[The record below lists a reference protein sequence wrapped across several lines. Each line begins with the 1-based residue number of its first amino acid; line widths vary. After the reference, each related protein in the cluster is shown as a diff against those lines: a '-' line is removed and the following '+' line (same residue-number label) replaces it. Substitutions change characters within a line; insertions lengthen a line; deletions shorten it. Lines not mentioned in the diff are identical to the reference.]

1 LHGVAAPA
9 RERNKRGEG
18 ERLRTALLDA
28 ASELLAESPD
38 VEQLSVRAVT
48 ARAGVT
54 PTALY
59 LHFADK
65 DDLARA
71 VKKRFFGE
79 LSETLRDA
87 QPEGKS
93 PYEQLRTMAR
103 TYLRYAREQPGHY
116 AILFHTAKSKK
127 RSRRTPN
134 DVREAG
140 METFKVLVDA
150 VELCLDGRGDSFEA
164 ATVLWLALHGRAQVQ
179 ATMPWFPLPDEERYI
194 DLLIE
199 RNVRQR
205 FERTI

>member
-1 LHGVAAPA
+1 MAAPA

-18 ERLRTALLDA
+18 DRLRAALLDA
-28 ASELLAESPD
+28 ASELLSESPD

-71 VKKRFFGE
+71 VKKRCFAE
-79 LSETLRDA
+79 LSEALLDA
-87 QPEGKS
+87 ERAGEG
-93 PYEQLRTMAR
+93 PYEQLRSMGCA
-103 TYLRYAREQPGHY
+103 YLRYAREHPGHY
-116 AILFHTAKSKK
+116 AILFHTAMSKK
-127 RSRRTPN
+127 GSRRTHT

-140 METFKVLVDA
+140 METFKVLLDA
-150 VELCLDGRGDSFEA
+150 VELCLDGRGDSLET

-179 ATMPWFPLPDEERYI
+179 ATMPWFPLPDEKRYI

-199 RNVRQR
+199 RNVRR
-205 FERTI
+205 AS